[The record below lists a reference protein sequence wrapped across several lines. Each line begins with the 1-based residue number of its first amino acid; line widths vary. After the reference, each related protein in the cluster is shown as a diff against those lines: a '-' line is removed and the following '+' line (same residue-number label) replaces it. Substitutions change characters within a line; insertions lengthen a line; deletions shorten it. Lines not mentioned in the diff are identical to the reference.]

1 VSSPWIELYF
11 DEDVDP
17 LLGKLIRARGYVYK
31 TTPEAEM
38 IGSTD
43 AAQLAFAFKEART
56 IITHNRAHFEQLAA
70 DYFASGRTHWGIVIA
85 VRRPPHLLARR
96 LLVVLGATSR
106 ASMKNQLV
114 YI

>member
-1 VSSPWIELYF
+1 MSGPWIEIYL

-17 LLGKLIRARGYVYK
+17 LLGKLIKARGYSYK
-31 TTPEAEM
+31 TTPEADM

-43 AAQLAFAFKEART
+43 AAQLALASKEART

-70 DYFASGRTHWGIVIA
+70 DYFVSGRTHWGIVIA
-85 VRRPPHLLARR
+85 VRRLPHLLARR
-96 LLVVLGATSR
+96 LLAVLGSTSR
-106 ASMKNQLV
+106 EAMKNQLV